1 MDRPVAETEH
11 LCALLRP
18 LVSKH
23 RYGAPIVE
31 DELVSQAAFERHEEG
46 AVRAAYDVLEELRFI
61 LDYGNRGVMLDSS
74 RFGDLADYLYHECD
88 WPTWEITT
96 KLKHYEGWEEHDWA

>member
-1 MDRPVAETEH
+1 MGELVATTEH

-31 DELVSQAAFERHEEG
+31 DELVSQAAFEKHEEG
-46 AVRAAYDVLEELRFI
+46 EVRAAYDALTELSFI
-61 LDYGNRGVMLDSS
+61 LDYGNRGVMLDNS
-74 RFGDLADYLYHECD
+74 RFGDLADYLHYRCE
-88 WPTWEITT
+88 WPNWELKT
-96 KLKHYEGWEEHDWA
+96 KLKHYEGGDDHDWE

>member
-1 MDRPVAETEH
+1 MDRPVTETEH

-31 DELVSQAAFERHEEG
+31 DELVSQAAFESHEEG
-46 AVRAAYDVLEELRFI
+46 AVRAAYDVLEELRFV
-61 LDYGNRGVMLDSS
+61 L
-74 RFGDLADYLYHECD
+74 
-88 WPTWEITT
+88 EIGRA
-96 KLKHYEGWEEHDWA
+96 HV